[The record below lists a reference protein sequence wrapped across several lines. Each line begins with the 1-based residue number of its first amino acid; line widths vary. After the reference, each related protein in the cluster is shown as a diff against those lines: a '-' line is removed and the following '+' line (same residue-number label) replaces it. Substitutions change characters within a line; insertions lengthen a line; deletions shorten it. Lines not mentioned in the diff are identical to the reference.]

1 MHGRSGSSYAI
12 LRSYIL
18 RQFLVSLLVA
28 FLFFFFIFFI
38 NQLLLFAQRILLKN
52 VNVLSVM
59 KLVGLSIPQIML
71 YTIPF
76 STLSAAA
83 MVIGDLSERN
93 EILALRASGI
103 PLRKMFAPIAVCA
116 LLLAVG
122 TFLVADILVPY
133 SNQRFRTIYA
143 QLMRDLPTLEIEP
156 YAVNRVGDI
165 VLVTGNVTD
174 DNIGPLV
181 LFDTAQGSTNQVI
194 SASGGSI
201 TLMDLETFLY
211 RLELQDPVI
220 LATDRNAL
228 DDFTMAEAKE
238 MIYYLDFSSQVSR
251 FTDVTP
257 TQLSTR
263 DLLSAIA
270 LRAGDQE
277 REEMARMA
285 SLRTLE
291 RQVSDLMRTITV
303 QDQTIDPSLVATI
316 TSLQQDIQ
324 RIKTRQGIN
333 FYLQYYRAELHKKFA
348 LSFSCFVLVFITFP
362 LSFVRLKHGRLFGF
376 GLSLVVASFYW
387 FLLFFAQTKILDFPA
402 NPGFLIW
409 GPNAVVAIIAFFLL
423 VRTRR
428 V

>member
-156 YAVNRVGDI
+156 YAV
-165 VLVTGNVTD
+165 
-174 DNIGPLV
+174 
-181 LFDTAQGSTNQVI
+181 
-194 SASGGSI
+194 
-201 TLMDLETFLY
+201 
-211 RLELQDPVI
+211 
-220 LATDRNAL
+220 
-228 DDFTMAEAKE
+228 
-238 MIYYLDFSSQVSR
+238 
-251 FTDVTP
+251 
-257 TQLSTR
+257 
-263 DLLSAIA
+263 
-270 LRAGDQE
+270 
-277 REEMARMA
+277 
-285 SLRTLE
+285 
-291 RQVSDLMRTITV
+291 
-303 QDQTIDPSLVATI
+303 
-316 TSLQQDIQ
+316 
-324 RIKTRQGIN
+324 
-333 FYLQYYRAELHKKFA
+333 
-348 LSFSCFVLVFITFP
+348 
-362 LSFVRLKHGRLFGF
+362 
-376 GLSLVVASFYW
+376 
-387 FLLFFAQTKILDFPA
+387 
-402 NPGFLIW
+402 
-409 GPNAVVAIIAFFLL
+409 
-423 VRTRR
+423 
-428 V
+428 